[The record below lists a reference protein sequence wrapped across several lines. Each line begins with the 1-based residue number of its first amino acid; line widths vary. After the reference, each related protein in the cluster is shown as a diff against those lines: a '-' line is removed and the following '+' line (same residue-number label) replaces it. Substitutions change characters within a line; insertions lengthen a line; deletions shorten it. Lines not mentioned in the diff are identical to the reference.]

1 MIRRVVST
9 AIEIAGVALIAVA
22 LSPISVW
29 LSIGFVGVALVV
41 ASYVLGSD

>member
-1 MIRRVVST
+1 MIRRISST
-9 AIEIAGVALIAVA
+9 VCEIAGVVLIAIA